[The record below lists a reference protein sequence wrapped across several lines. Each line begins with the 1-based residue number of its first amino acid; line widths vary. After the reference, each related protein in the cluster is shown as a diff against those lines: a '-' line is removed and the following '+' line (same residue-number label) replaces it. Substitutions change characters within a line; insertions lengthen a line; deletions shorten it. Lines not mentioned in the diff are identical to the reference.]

1 MSEGSLPPEERR
13 SIYAAQKAHAASNLP
28 QLSYELSQW
37 RKTGVLKDG
46 LLRDMGHA
54 LKEVDPFDCTR
65 LAEQIVTD
73 LCVDVI
79 AAQWNNDAEGTAHDN
94 PN

>member
-13 SIYAAQKAHAASNLP
+13 SVYLSQKERASRHLP
-28 QLSYELSQW
+28 QLSHELSQW
-37 RKTGVLKDG
+37 RKSGVMTDG
-46 LLRDMGHA
+46 LLRDMSEA
-54 LKEVDPFDCTR
+54 LKAVDPMAHTR

-79 AAQWNNDAEGTAHDN
+79 AAQWHGTEGALNGHSN
-94 PN
+94 